1 MKKIVSLTI
10 LSLMCCSLFSQQQ
23 SGITFKLEEL
33 EKPSGLLETKGF
45 YDIYKDFLNK
55 DYDGPSSILNYQERR
70 HYIDSLFKNEDVLAH
85 SFGDDK
91 IVNRFEYN
99 PFFFG
104 LCDAYAN
111 HRPVILSPDIIWI
124 LISQGFDNHINNNS
138 EKFREYIVGFEGK
151 RQLKVTLSPYSKET
165 DWYSIIDSFYIKLA
179 SEVKGGLSDV
189 MLCDFSTSDKVDI
202 MVSKVN
208 LMETVKSYYD
218 FLVLYAIC
226 GIPEITLT
234 GTTGDW
240 ERVKQKTLELEKYD
254 LSWWTKRLIPI
265 LDEFIEASKGNVNTD
280 FWKKMVHV
288 DEPDFCG
295 DPRKIDGW
303 MTDFYPYDKD
313 GKRLK
318 GGPITDLDKLPS
330 EIVKVKIESAVV
342 DYSGNTIDKGWL
354 EMWAGFWGL
363 EQDNS
368 TFAIKP
374 KTGWMIRKFDQTSIE
389 RELFSR
395 ANTPNSFYGI
405 KIATDSVPAILKEF
419 DHIYLLDITFKN
431 KAYLPD
437 WLKSTSIDKLI
448 LRGDIPWREE
458 IKANR
463 WFSDVSVN
471 PGRQNI
477 PRWFRRLFMEGKVKD

>member
-124 LISQGFDNHINNNS
+124 LISQGFANHINNNS
-138 EKFREYIVGFEGK
+138 EKFREYIVDFEGK

-189 MLCDFSTSDKVDI
+189 MLCDFSTSDKDDI

-280 FWKKMVHV
+280 FWKKNGS
-288 DEPDFCG
+288 CG
-295 DPRKIDGW
+295 
-303 MTDFYPYDKD
+303 
-313 GKRLK
+313 
-318 GGPITDLDKLPS
+318 
-330 EIVKVKIESAVV
+330 
-342 DYSGNTIDKGWL
+342 
-354 EMWAGFWGL
+354 
-363 EQDNS
+363 
-368 TFAIKP
+368 
-374 KTGWMIRKFDQTSIE
+374 
-389 RELFSR
+389 
-395 ANTPNSFYGI
+395 
-405 KIATDSVPAILKEF
+405 
-419 DHIYLLDITFKN
+419 
-431 KAYLPD
+431 
-437 WLKSTSIDKLI
+437 
-448 LRGDIPWREE
+448 
-458 IKANR
+458 
-463 WFSDVSVN
+463 
-471 PGRQNI
+471 
-477 PRWFRRLFMEGKVKD
+477 